1 MPVPKVAQDS
11 AGLWITYVIIPAL
24 ISFGSPRHGRPV
36 SVMPGPANIKRI
48 RAHILCPD
56 QDIRI
61 PIIIPAQLSLGYHMI
76 NVGSGL
82 TISSKILIGPGI
94 LIQLS
99 RP

>member
-1 MPVPKVAQDS
+1 V
-11 AGLWITYVIIPAL
+11 ITLAL
-24 ISFGSPRHGRPV
+24 ISFGNLRLGRLIND
-36 SVMPGPANIKRI
+36 MPGPANIKKI

-61 PIIIPAQLSLGYHMI
+61 LTIIPAQSSLGYHMI

-82 TISSKILIGPGI
+82 TISLKILIGPGI